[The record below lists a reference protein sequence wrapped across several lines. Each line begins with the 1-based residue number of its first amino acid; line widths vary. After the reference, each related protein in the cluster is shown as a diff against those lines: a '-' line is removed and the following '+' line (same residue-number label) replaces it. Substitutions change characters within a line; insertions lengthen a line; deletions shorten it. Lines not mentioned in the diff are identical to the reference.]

1 MSSPKLRVL
10 IVEDSKFFAVAIRH
24 RLKVFENLECVFIEN
39 YADAKKLL
47 KQQGSEYFVALL
59 DLCLPDA
66 REGEI
71 VELMNKY
78 DIPSIIFSSNFDREF
93 LDHYYA
99 MGVIDCIPKDSPAS
113 LDYCISL
120 VKRLILNR
128 EINILVVEDS
138 ITARKILCTQLTRQ
152 LVNVIEACDGKE
164 ALKLMEKH
172 HPIHLV
178 LTDYNMPNMDGFE
191 LTRKLRCKYSKDQ
204 LPIIGMSSH
213 IEGEYAVQFL
223 KLGANDFIHKPFSY
237 EELLCRV
244 SQNLDIYCLIEEL
257 KKSAY
262 IDALTGLNNRRFLLE
277 YGDELFNNKDNRA
290 EGLTVAMV
298 DIDHFK
304 SINDTYGHH
313 MGDDV
318 LARVSENL
326 QRHLVDKDM
335 VARIGGEE
343 FCVIL
348 HDKNADEAMDILE
361 KLRRAVAEDSLH
373 FSEEEIKV
381 TVSIGMCNHP
391 KEDFVAMLKIADEAL
406 YNAKDHGRNCL
417 RVA

>member
-1 MSSPKLRVL
+1 MPAPKLRVL
-10 IVEDSKFFAVAIRH
+10 IVEDDRFLAATIRH
-24 RLKVFENLECVFIEN
+24 RLKVFENLECVCLEN

-47 KQQGSEYFVALL
+47 KQQGSEYFLALL

-66 REGEI
+66 CEGEI
-71 VELMNKY
+71 VGLMDKY
-78 DIPSIIFSSNFDREF
+78 DIPSIIFSSNFDRKF
-93 LDHYYA
+93 LDRYYD
-99 MGVIDCIPKDSPAS
+99 MGVIDCVAKDSPAS
-113 LDYCISL
+113 LDYLISL
-120 VKRLILNR
+120 VKRLMLNR

-138 ITARKILCTQLTRQ
+138 ITARKMLCPQLIRQ
-152 LVNVIEACDGKE
+152 QVTVIEACDGKD
-164 ALKLMEKH
+164 ALELMEKH
-172 HPIHLV
+172 QPVHLV

-191 LTRKLRCKYSKDQ
+191 LTRKLRRKYSKDQ
-204 LPIIGMSSH
+204 LLIIGMSSH
-213 IEGEYAVQFL
+213 TESEYAVQFL

-244 SQNLDIYCLIEEL
+244 SQNLDIYGLIEEL

-277 YGDELFNNKDNRA
+277 YGDELFNDKDNKA

-304 SINDTYGHH
+304 NINDTYGHH
-313 MGDDV
+313 MGDDI

-348 HDKNADEAMDILE
+348 HDKNAGEAMDILE
-361 KLRRAVAEDSLH
+361 KIRMTVAQES
-373 FSEEEIKV
+373 FSEKEIKV
-381 TVSIGMCNHP
+381 TISIGMCNHP
-391 KEDFVAMLKIADEAL
+391 KETFEAMLKVADEAL